1 MGFDLAHG
9 AGNLKLSLHDWGPD
23 FAVWCSY
30 KYLNAG
36 PGSLSG
42 CFVHER
48 HANNPA
54 LPRFAGWWGQN
65 KKIRFQMGPEFQV
78 LEGAEGWQLSNPPI
92 FQLAALRSSMELF
105 DEAGMDALRKKADS
119 LTGYLEKL
127 LFDLPGDRIRVVT
140 PSDPKRRGTQ
150 LSLKVKGN
158 ARGFQEALVRA
169 GVICDFREPDIVR
182 AAPTALYNRFTD
194 VLRFAEI
201 LKDHVQ
207 NS

>member
-1 MGFDLAHG
+1 
-9 AGNLKLSLHDWGPD
+9 
-23 FAVWCSY
+23 
-30 KYLNAG
+30 
-36 PGSLSG
+36 
-42 CFVHER
+42 
-48 HANNPA
+48 
-54 LPRFAGWWGQN
+54 
-65 KKIRFQMGPEFQV
+65 MGPEFQV

-92 FQLAALRSSMELF
+92 FQLAALRASMELF
-105 DEAGMDALRKKADS
+105 DEAGMDSLRKKADS

-127 LFDLPGDRIRVVT
+127 ILDLPGDRIRIVT
-140 PSDPKRRGTQ
+140 PKDPLRRGTQ

-169 GVICDFREPDIVR
+169 GVICDFREPDIIR

-194 VLRFAEI
+194 ALRFAEI